1 MTTASDLQNF
11 FKTRD
16 YKMIIAADAEPRV
29 SRLINGKVVTEN
41 PAGGV
46 SVALDS
52 IAQATN
58 AIYIGRAKNDEEKN
72 IPTKNGLLTIKGSN
86 GEYSLKRLFLNPTDV
101 ENYYSGFSNQ
111 TLWPL
116 CHIAYEEPRWTEE
129 WYKTYRKVNQAYAA
143 AIKKSIPW
151 NKKTFIW
158 INDYQLAL
166 VPLFLGRPKNTV
178 VSMFWHI
185 PWPTWEIFRILPYKD
200 ELLKSMLQSDFLA
213 FHRGYQA
220 RNFLQTVDRELQTR
234 IDDETGTV
242 YFNKNATQVKNL
254 PMGIDVDVVKS
265 ILKGHTENGDGLKK
279 AIQESF
285 SDAAEADGHSIDWY
299 FSKYKVIFGVDRL
312 DYTKGLRNRLLS
324 LERFFEKNPGYR
336 KKAVYL
342 GILAPSRESIPSY
355 KKLRKS
361 VETITARINHKYGTS
376 DWKPIHIL
384 YKSFQRDQIIKF
396 YSRADVCVVTPLDDG
411 MNLVSKEFV
420 VASSMSQNP
429 GMLVLSQFTG
439 SAIDLTQALIVN
451 PYDINQISEA
461 IKRALEMPKK
471 EKIERIK
478 QMTAL
483 LEENNIYEWG
493 ENYIKSALQS
503 KNNS

>member
-11 FKTRD
+11 FSTKD

-29 SRLINGKVVTEN
+29 SKLVNNKIITEN

-58 AIYIGRAKNDEEKN
+58 AIYIGRAKSEEERDMVEKN
-72 IPTKNGLLTIKGSN
+72 GMLTIKGTH
-86 GEYSLKRLFLNPTDV
+86 GQYSLKRLFIDPKDAD
-101 ENYYSGFSNQ
+101 NYYSGFSNQ

-116 CHIAYEEPRWTEE
+116 CHVAFEEPRWTDE
-129 WYKTYRKVNQAYAA
+129 WYKSYKKVNQAYAT
-143 AIKKSIPW
+143 AIKKSMPW

-166 VPLFLGRPKNTV
+166 VPLFLGRPKNAV

-200 ELLKSMLQSDFLA
+200 EILKSMLMSNFLA

-220 RNFLQTVDRELQTR
+220 RNFLQTVERELQTR
-234 IDDETGTV
+234 IDDETQTV

-254 PMGIDVDVVKS
+254 PLGIDVDVVRS
-265 ILKGHTENGDGLKK
+265 IVSQNEKGNGLEAAIKK
-279 AIQESF
+279 TLTPNNEEQHDIE
-285 SDAAEADGHSIDWY
+285 WY
-299 FSKYKVIFGVDRL
+299 FKKYKVIFGVDRL
-312 DYTKGLRNRLLS
+312 DYTKGLKLRLMAI
-324 LERFFEKNPGYR
+324 EKFYEKNPSERGR
-336 KKAVYL
+336 SVYI
-342 GILAPSRESIPSY
+342 GVLAPSRQTITSY
-355 KKLRKS
+355 KNLRKDVEDLS
-361 VETITARINHKYGTS
+361 VSINERFGTKS
-376 DWKPIHIL
+376 WKPIHL
-384 YKSFQRDQIIKF
+384 LNSSFQRNEIIKF
-396 YSRADVCVVTPLDDG
+396 YSKADACVVTPRDDG

-420 VASSMSQNP
+420 VASSLSEDP

-439 SAIDLTQALIVN
+439 SAIDLTRALIVN
-451 PYDINQISEA
+451 PYDTDEVADA
-461 IKRALEMPKK
+461 IKGALTMPKK
-471 EKIERIK
+471 EKKERIQ
-478 QMTAL
+478 QMTSL

-493 ENYIKSALQS
+493 ENFIKSAILA
-503 KNNS
+503 K